1 MVKRVI
7 GYSIIAAVVLSL
19 ATPVSSG
26 DIGDDLA
33 FIMHANPPV
42 VKTEPRPGLFADQ
55 ASELKMAMT
64 GTIRLYQLLISSQDL
79 SACIFQP
86 SCSRFSMRAINEF
99 GPLHGVL
106 MTADR
111 LQRCNGLS
119 RNYYHIDPETN
130 KAIDYPI
137 DNYYIFHSY
146 SRTGDNNR

>member
-1 MVKRVI
+1 MVKRI
-7 GYSIIAAVVLSL
+7 AEYSIIMAAMLSL
-19 ATPVSSG
+19 AVPVSSG

-33 FIMHANPPV
+33 FIIHANPPAA
-42 VKTEPRPGLFADQ
+42 KTESHPNLFANQ

-86 SCSRFSMRAINEF
+86 SCSRFGMRAINEF

-111 LQRCNGLS
+111 LQRCNGLA
-119 RNYYHIDPETN
+119 RNYYHVDPETG

-137 DNYYIFHSY
+137 DNYYIFYLY
-146 SRTGDNNR
+146 SRAEENNQ